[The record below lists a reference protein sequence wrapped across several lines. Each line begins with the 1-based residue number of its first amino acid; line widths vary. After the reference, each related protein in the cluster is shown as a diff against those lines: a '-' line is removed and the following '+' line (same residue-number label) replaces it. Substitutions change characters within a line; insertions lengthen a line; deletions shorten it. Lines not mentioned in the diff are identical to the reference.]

1 MKMDGRF
8 CARHVG
14 AMLMTLAIATGAQAA
29 DKVRVGKAVPAWA
42 FLALDIGVEQG
53 IYQRYGLDLEITD
66 MGSAAK
72 LHQALASDSL
82 DIGLTSGADLAFPAK
97 GAPVRAVAAFANR
110 PLAVT
115 ILAMADS
122 PIKGPA
128 DLKGTTIAIPGV
140 GSSPEW
146 LLRQMS
152 IQEGWGPDGV
162 KMVALGSIAA
172 TTAALRSHSIDA
184 GIGSAELAYTLE
196 EQHEARIVVRLADFA
211 PHFHAHLVFA
221 RNDLIDKNPA
231 LIERFLKGFFASIAF
246 VKQNRAATD
255 EAASRLMHQP
265 IAIMDRTYND
275 QISMLEDD
283 GTFDPQAIEVL
294 KQSFVDLGTLS
305 TKPSNDLIL
314 TMQFVPVKP

>member
-1 MKMDGRF
+1 LG
-8 CARHVG
+8 V
-14 AMLMTLAIATGAQAA
+14 LALTPHANAL

-53 IYQRYGLDLEITD
+53 IYQKYGLDLEITD

-72 LHQALASDSL
+72 LHQALASESL

-97 GAPVRAVAAFANR
+97 GAPVRAVAAFATK

-115 ILAMADS
+115 IVVMADS
-122 PIKGPA
+122 PIVA
-128 DLKGTTIAIPGV
+128 ATDLKGRTVAIPGV

-162 KMVALGSIAA
+162 KTVALGSIAA
-172 TTAALRSHSIDA
+172 TTAALKSHQIDA
-184 GIGSAELAYTLE
+184 GIGSAEFAYTLE

-231 LIERFLKGFFASIAF
+231 MVDRFLKGFFASIAF
-246 VKQNRAATD
+246 VKQNRTATD

-265 IAIMDRTYND
+265 LAIMDRTYTE
-275 QISMLEDD
+275 QLPMLEDD
-283 GTFDPQAIEVL
+283 GTFDPQAIEML
-294 KQSFVDLGTLS
+294 KQSFVDLGTLPK
-305 TKPSNDLIL
+305 KPDNDLIL
-314 TMQFVPVKP
+314 TTKFVPVMP